1 MGDRLEGELWKWT
14 NYWNGW
20 QSRWFILDDGVISY
34 YKSFDEVSQGCKGSI
49 SLNVCEI
56 VVNPSDPTR
65 LDLNVSNEQYLY
77 LRANNEK
84 ERQQWLVALGS
95 AKAGM
100 ANRQQRRRI
109 SSTTS
114 TLSDMST
121 NQAIPQHLIIQ
132 NNENRST
139 SPVAGASIAPN
150 TSAANAL
157 KSKKSELRLYCD
169 LLMQQVHTIKTGAE
183 FPANSN
189 PKEDLPHPS
198 PVENSSNNDSHLLT
212 ATCDTFI
219 NTLDELMDLAD
230 THFNIYAGGPLENGT
245 RRNSRER
252 STTPQTM
259 SPPNP
264 QIYVR
269 QTSSNSNRPR
279 LASESNRTSPTILET
294 DEEGGDN
301 FEDSDGFKALFGGN
315 CNKEDRSSSSQS
327 TPSKKGATTTPSPQG
342 YTPSPPDS
350 RKTSNHK
357 NSSSSFPLKKQFP
370 QPQANGELKTS
381 DFISAALKILTV
393 YDFLGKTFVPIKTE
407 VKGHV
412 KGLETR
418 FLSSNEITF
427 EYIVDIIEAEKV
439 SKKSNMPSSATSAL
453 VWIMRNLMFL
463 HHFLR
468 TYVESEC
475 SIKECLR
482 LSYENTLMKNHEQT
496 IRNVFAVAIQT
507 APSRSIFTQSFGMSD
522 PSEITPLLA
531 EYLENLDRC
540 LITLKRNLST
550 M

>member
-132 NNENRST
+132 NNERST

-189 PKEDLPHPS
+189 PKEDLIR
-198 PVENSSNNDSHLLT
+198 LL
-212 ATCDTFI
+212 
-219 NTLDELMDLAD
+219 M
-230 THFNIYAGGPLENGT
+230 
-245 RRNSRER
+245 
-252 STTPQTM
+252 
-259 SPPNP
+259 
-264 QIYVR
+264 
-269 QTSSNSNRPR
+269 
-279 LASESNRTSPTILET
+279 
-294 DEEGGDN
+294 
-301 FEDSDGFKALFGGN
+301 
-315 CNKEDRSSSSQS
+315 
-327 TPSKKGATTTPSPQG
+327 
-342 YTPSPPDS
+342 
-350 RKTSNHK
+350 
-357 NSSSSFPLKKQFP
+357 
-370 QPQANGELKTS
+370 
-381 DFISAALKILTV
+381 
-393 YDFLGKTFVPIKTE
+393 
-407 VKGHV
+407 
-412 KGLETR
+412 
-418 FLSSNEITF
+418 
-427 EYIVDIIEAEKV
+427 
-439 SKKSNMPSSATSAL
+439 
-453 VWIMRNLMFL
+453 
-463 HHFLR
+463 
-468 TYVESEC
+468 
-475 SIKECLR
+475 
-482 LSYENTLMKNHEQT
+482 
-496 IRNVFAVAIQT
+496 
-507 APSRSIFTQSFGMSD
+507 
-522 PSEITPLLA
+522 
-531 EYLENLDRC
+531 
-540 LITLKRNLST
+540 
-550 M
+550 

>member
-1 MGDRLEGELWKWT
+1 MGDRREGELWKWT

-34 YKSFDEVSQGCKGSI
+34 YKSFEEVSQGCKGSI

-121 NQAIPQHLIIQ
+121 NQAVPQHLIIQ

-189 PKEDLPHPS
+189 PKDDLPHPS
-198 PVENSSNNDSHLLT
+198 PVENSSNNDSQLLT

-269 QTSSNSNRPR
+269 QTSSNSNRQR

-327 TPSKKGATTTPSPQG
+327 TPSKKGTTTTPSPQG

-453 VWIMRNLMFL
+453 IWIMRNLMFL